1 VQGCPRAR
9 WPGSPR
15 RRRSSVLKCHT
26 DYSALATATEAEAT
40 WSEEK
45 STATDS
51 AAIFDP
57 LLGDSTTILP
67 RGVCGCKPAATVVP
81 GSARCVNAEEA
92 AKFF

>member
-1 VQGCPRAR
+1 MAGVAAPPAQQRTHLP
-9 WPGSPR
+9 
-15 RRRSSVLKCHT
+15 H
-26 DYSALATATEAEAT
+26 YSALATAAEAEAT

-67 RGVCGCKPAATVVP
+67 RSVCVCKPAATVVP
-81 GSARCVNAEEA
+81 SSARCF
-92 AKFF
+92 AKLLSTELSFCLASEG